1 MTAPL
6 RLLWLVALPLEAA
19 AGWFLLSPGLWRA
32 AFAFALHAAAAGVFG
47 LSLLVRVEERRV
59 WAWPLLGWTL
69 SLLAFPLLGMLAVA
83 AAFALTRG
91 AFRRSDR
98 IADEIEDVVGSKKPS
113 GDVVARARELE
124 ISLLEER
131 EIEPIVDVLKEDDPE
146 LKRAA
151 IEAITRQRGAGTVRL
166 LRGLLHDPAPEARF
180 FASVAL
186 ARLEDEIGQ
195 SILSAQQALA
205 ADPDQP
211 EARERLAQLYWDYA
225 LSGFLEGV
233 TRDYYLDLALQAF
246 DDALEVSPQPDRLAL
261 QRARVHLLLGEIVE
275 AAVALD
281 DLARRHPT
289 DADVRVARME
299 VIYEFG
305 DFRELS
311 VYARRAL
318 PDFSGDGE
326 LRDLLEWWAEASR
339 KEAPVDAQR

>member
-1 MTAPL
+1 MVKAPL
-6 RLLWLVALPLEAA
+6 RLLWLVALPMETA
-19 AGWFLLSPGLWRA
+19 AGWLLLSPGLWRA
-32 AFAFALHAAAAGVFG
+32 SIAFALHVAAAGVFG
-47 LSLLVRVEERRV
+47 LSLIVRAEERRV

-69 SLLAFPLLGMLAVA
+69 SLLAFPLLGMLATA

-91 AFRRSDR
+91 ASRRSEQV
-98 IADEIEDVVGSKKPS
+98 AGEIQDAVEPERNEA
-113 GDVVARARELE
+113 DVVARARELE
-124 ISLLEER
+124 VSLLDER
-131 EIEPIVDVLKEDDPE
+131 EIEPVVDVLKEDDPE

-151 IEAITRQRGAGTVRL
+151 IEAITQQRGAGTVRL

-195 SILSAQQALA
+195 SILSAQHALA
-205 ADPDQP
+205 ADPEGP
-211 EARERLAQLYWDYA
+211 ETRERLAQLYWDYA

-233 TRDYYLDLALQAF
+233 TRDYYLDLALRAF
-246 DDALEVSPQPDRLAL
+246 EEALEVSPHPDRLAV
-261 QRARVHLLLGEIVE
+261 QRARVHLLLGNVVE
-275 AAVALD
+275 AAMELD

-311 VYARRAL
+311 VYARGAL
-318 PDFSGDGE
+318 PAFSGDDE
-326 LRDLLEWWAEASR
+326 LRELIGWWAEAGL
-339 KEAPVDAQR
+339 KETPVDVQ